1 MDQFVG
7 FLEFKTT
14 TGTPDKIQVALNT
27 KVATPPSSCT
37 GGSTP
42 ATLAL
47 TNYGSDWRGTDFNT
61 LSTPDVANN
70 DEYKP
75 ISPLCTTDC
84 DETYILANNKVQC
97 VKVTVKY
104 YFPMNKADTSL
115 SPSPVTPTP
124 DDINIGYRA
133 YQIGAGWNLYKQTAG
148 VASLTNVATSVTTST
163 NYFLS
168 SNPSVSTFPA

>member
-14 TGTPDKIQVALNT
+14 TGTPDKIQVALRSLAAT
-27 KVATPPSSCT
+27 CPAGSTAATPLL
-37 GGSTP
+37 ST
-42 ATLAL
+42 A
-47 TNYGSDWRGTDFNT
+47 YGSDWRGTDFNT

-115 SPSPVTPTP
+115 SPSPVIPTP

-163 NYFLS
+163 NYFKS